1 MNVIIVNTLRFL
13 YFYFKSDDMNK
24 KKGTY
29 KEAITEIEEILSQIE
44 NNELDVDELSE
55 KVKRVSS
62 LINMCKD
69 KLKNTEEEIE
79 KILKEMDQN

>member
-1 MNVIIVNTLRFL
+1 
-13 YFYFKSDDMNK
+13 MNK

-29 KEAITEIEEILSQIE
+29 KEAISEIEEILAQIE

-55 KVKRVSS
+55 KVKRVSI
-62 LINMCKD
+62 LINLCKD

-79 KILKEMDQN
+79 KILREMDHN

>member
-1 MNVIIVNTLRFL
+1 
-13 YFYFKSDDMNK
+13 MNK

-55 KVKRVSS
+55 KVKRVTL
-62 LINMCKD
+62 LINLCKD

-79 KILKEMDQN
+79 KILREINTD

>member
-1 MNVIIVNTLRFL
+1 
-13 YFYFKSDDMNK
+13 MNK

-62 LINMCKD
+62 LINMCKE

-79 KILKEMDQN
+79 KILKEMDKE